1 MGYGVK
7 FSEVQLEVTGFK
19 ETYAPGVVYYAHR
32 KNRLYESSIV
42 VKPHG
47 SLNWYRYTEVP
58 ATTSDRGA
66 SKAFLSRKEG
76 VVVLK
81 RSPQD
86 YWMYTP
92 PQAKGFLLDPLIIPP
107 VELKGEVYQEQAIK
121 AFVDELQLVAK
132 RVLSRCSR
140 LVVIGY
146 SLPRTDTHIEGLLR
160 DGLADRELEQLV
172 VINPDSSAIERVME
186 VVPSYKT
193 YQSYR
198 DLPAYL
204 AGKGAREEPTN

>member
-1 MGYGVK
+1 
-7 FSEVQLEVTGFK
+7 
-19 ETYAPGVVYYAHR
+19 
-32 KNRLYESSIV
+32 
-42 VKPHG
+42 
-47 SLNWYRYTEVP
+47 
-58 ATTSDRGA
+58 
-66 SKAFLSRKEG
+66 
-76 VVVLK
+76 
-81 RSPQD
+81 
-86 YWMYTP
+86 MYTP

-121 AFVDELQLVAK
+121 AFVDDLQLVAK

-172 VINPDSSAIERVME
+172 VVNPDSSAIERVIE

-204 AGKGAREEPTN
+204 AGKGGSGGTY